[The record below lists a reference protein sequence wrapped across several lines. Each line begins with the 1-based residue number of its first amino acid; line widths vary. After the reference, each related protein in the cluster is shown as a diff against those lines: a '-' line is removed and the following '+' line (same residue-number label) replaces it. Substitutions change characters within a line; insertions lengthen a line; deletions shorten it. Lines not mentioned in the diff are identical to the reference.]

1 MRVIIIMRFY
11 AENFQGVAQMKRL
24 LSVIL
29 MITILLGNTMSVSAT
44 SSSIAGDGTEVIST
58 EDIIADEEKSSEDL
72 ETESEDAEESGE
84 VETESKEEAV
94 EEAEENSSESETESA
109 ESSEE
114 ADTAETET
122 VSEEIIEETT
132 EAVTETAIEES
143 TEVLFEA
150 GVLSEQPE
158 SVIEN
163 TSTDKIVNLVD
174 VSTAYCPEEPVDVS
188 SMSYTFKSE
197 TNADVSSLNSS
208 PTKYRMLLFA
218 PVEAFRDNGTSD
230 ADIRGMWEDFYLYN
244 ALLLSSSYVDT
255 VVLDTGR
262 SDQSEIKDIHEAADD
277 FNSGDTS
284 VFCYDKTESE
294 TDNVIWQAYNAY
306 CDLFE
311 IQPATHWVD
320 YYGDTTPC
328 AVYFLIN
335 EKNEIVLYGYGDN
348 FYNDVVS
355 YVVDNA
361 IVKPT
366 APTGITVTNMQ
377 GKVTFSWTMSDAANT
392 AEAYCV
398 WEDEAGNKIVDEYY
412 DEDGFEYD
420 GKKATYVINTSATGE
435 EDNPICR
442 YQFRERHNNNYGI
455 KSEYSETQSNE
466 GMECPRNPELIK
478 EARFIDTRI
487 SDKTDRI
494 VSDEDG
500 ITIHVGETVK
510 MDIELEK
517 YSTETEKPDA
527 LDTFRWYMSTSANGM
542 SGIIKDEGPVKYWVD
557 SFENMTGIYIKGE
570 ELTGNTTYYMVC
582 DYWDTDSSFS
592 EYIIVPV
599 HVIAAESG
607 VTYEEQEIEAPAD
620 LYTSLESLQEAVT
633 THLKNGDEV
642 FTVAVNDDDWDDW
655 GVSVST
661 LGMPQAFWDEEPW
674 VLNYSYI
681 FGGTIWSPTYEDT
694 YLSVRYKTEDYRIY
708 EFFVEYD
715 KSYGGFYAPYE
726 WLEGQVDKLVNQPGG
741 ALYEYKN
748 ADEYTRIKAVYDWV
762 RKNISYKGTTDV
774 LYHSAY
780 GAMKTKKATCEG
792 YQQITYRLLWE
803 MGIPNGC
810 MTDNFSINA
819 TIGISSVHAYNM
831 VELEGKAY
839 YLDTS
844 SGLFLKGKNSVT
856 PRDYQEFFYDSCKRY
871 IDILSDEDYVYVP
884 KHLQLSKTVGSETTS
899 MESLNSFAKVKEA
912 IANDIKTNGKADY
925 YSIFMTGNMELSDD
939 SLNNSDIKINLDL
952 NGHTLK
958 VNGDVI
964 STAYIYGGSSKTGS
978 VKLAENATFTVEA
991 TDKETEVEKVTFA
1004 YEGTNSTLVL
1014 GSEASEQ
1021 TLTLKNVVSGT
1032 ANHLKIFGDVEYT
1045 GSMTA
1050 QKLTLEKGQLTAV
1063 ALAVKGDTIAAPE
1076 HKLLLSGNASF
1087 KNMTVKSENAVPME
1101 IGLLYSDDG
1110 SKKGALT
1117 FTGSLINSTA
1127 GEYAVTLKKYDCTNG
1142 TPVQKEFTSGEKF
1155 ATVTITADKFDE
1167 SNIQIA
1173 QSGFYVERDGN
1184 NLLAAI
1190 ETVEVSYYDEKT
1202 GITSRKMYSSLKN
1215 AIAGL
1220 NTLAAKKA
1228 GTYTFTFVE
1237 DCMLS
1242 ADATLPS
1249 FVKEAVFT
1257 TTEMATL
1264 DFNGYK
1270 LKTPGNLTL
1279 NNEDLVLTDTNIDA
1293 NTLNIPSGN
1302 RKLDTVTVKTL
1313 DLSDEQ
1319 SAEVSI
1325 TTLKASTAIKLATQD
1340 VLRVQ
1345 TATGIKDVELKPGA
1359 LLIADN
1365 FTQIS
1370 SGKTYAW
1377 ADSVF
1382 VVNETAT
1389 IYNPILN
1396 ADAGVQEPVH
1406 IYKTEATKIN
1416 LLGKLTRTAPQTQ
1429 ISVGTLTQEVS
1440 TENGTAASIILQDY
1454 TEKTALFD
1462 TKISKFPLDVV
1473 KAEQASADSTS
1484 EYNVIYQIGTTVYV
1498 GKIVVKASGTTATGA
1513 TIEEKGFAKWSD
1525 AIAYLNTYAHAKAK
1539 FEIGVLEAFDTNE
1552 NLTMPKKAESV
1563 WIYGGE
1569 KPAEGVGALG
1579 AEESVSLT
1587 YLGDISLVAE
1597 TTIANIDLHAK
1608 KYNSKSKAYEEYKSA
1623 LKLNGKA
1630 LTLTNV
1636 SADLTNV
1643 AGNAKAVLTL
1653 DNAEIAV
1660 TKAVSSLGYLYMTDA
1675 SITADNVTVTNTLS
1689 MDSSKIDCV
1698 TKITLNNVISESED
1712 NVLAYGGNTSKNNLT
1727 IKGNVTFSEDADKTV
1742 DLSRKNNEQV
1752 IIRKNA
1758 ITLEVKSMESG
1769 SYAEGAILCNAQK
1782 AGSSWFVVGSDYD
1795 DVTGERIAVA
1805 YGTYKKNKDIL
1816 CGELGQ
1822 NGNVNLYSSK
1832 SGNENS
1838 YVFEGGFTTLQD
1850 ALSEIDK
1857 LAIKE
1862 NYYQIELMKS
1872 DKDVVTFTNK
1882 ALTFP
1887 SKTAGITI
1895 MADSS
1900 MEGALPDPKIYF
1912 KGNLTLKSNTAF
1924 EEIVFAPVKNANVS
1938 LGNFSLTLSDCSMDS
1953 ENMAVGFSQISGSG
1967 VKKNSALILDDTALT
1982 VLGNVNNVGKL
1993 VFTSEGGT
2001 ESKLISYGT
2010 VNVGNVELNTDATLG
2025 GLATVTRKKVSGVNT
2040 VTKIASKITINGDVA
2055 SDNGST
2061 LYLDPYEK
2069 VGKVYQQLDFDAS
2082 DMDTIEAS
2090 GIQMAKGL
2098 LVTYPNVKAFQRN
2111 NETSLIKSAGYL
2123 LWYPNNH
2130 ETGESEHGA
2139 ELRYTVGDE
2148 EVVIP
2153 CLTLGDAITEI
2164 NNQKVKRD
2172 YIITLTKAGNET
2184 SGAEQNGS
2192 SFVPKAIKM
2201 PTAKYINSLVLEGE
2215 ETSGIKLG
2223 YLSNITFTC
2232 DTTLRDIDFVQ
2243 MVKVK
2248 NEYLTMDEAKAN
2260 YPAAVT
2266 VNTGGFALN
2275 IEGMVTF
2282 NTPLT
2287 LNGKNTGT
2295 LTLEGESNALA
2306 TLTNQNDV
2314 ITAGE
2319 NVIYGS
2325 VTAFMNLEVSHC
2337 NLTLKEYKTSATANS
2352 YKASANKV
2360 TNLRIIDG
2368 NITVVDE
2375 RAKSSFTVT
2384 GDTDI
2389 DSGNLIVGGKV
2400 SLKNVELSGNN
2411 TPTIKA
2417 DTDFAISGTL
2427 ISKSNNTTLETR
2439 RKGVNKA
2446 PYLNIKGEVILDE
2459 AAPIYVGVYEYFGSA
2474 DKDKLVKLTNAPQV
2488 TAQLLTAAKAP
2499 ADMFRPIDGNT
2510 SGHGPYSESNAQ
2522 GYWLSKVKSNIY
2534 VYEGK

>member
-1 MRVIIIMRFY
+1 
-11 AENFQGVAQMKRL
+11 MKRL

-29 MITILLGNTMSVSAT
+29 MITMLLGNTMSVSAT
-44 SSSIAGDGTEVIST
+44 SSSIVGDGTEVIST
-58 EDIIADEEKSSEDL
+58 EDISADEEKSSEDL
-72 ETESEDAEESGE
+72 EVASEDAEESGE
-84 VETESKEEAV
+84 VVTESKEEAV
-94 EEAEENSSESETESA
+94 EETEVDSSESETESA

-114 ADTAETET
+114 ADTAETEAG
-122 VSEEIIEETT
+122 SEEIIEETT
-132 EAVTETAIEES
+132 ESVTETAMEES
-143 TEVLFEA
+143 TEVLFGA

-163 TSTDKIVNLVD
+163 TSTDKIVNWAD

-208 PTKYRMLLFA
+208 STKYRLLLFA

-230 ADIRGMWEDFYLYN
+230 ADIRGMWEEFYLYN

-255 VVLDTGR
+255 VVLDTGH
-262 SDQSEIKDIHEAADD
+262 SEQSEIKDIHEAADD

-294 TDNVIWQAYNAY
+294 TDNKIWQAYNAY

-335 EKNEIVLYGYGDN
+335 EKNEIVLYGYGN
-348 FYNDVVS
+348 NSYNDVVS

-398 WEDEAGNKIVDEYY
+398 WEDDAGNKVVDEYY
-412 DEDGFEYD
+412 DDENFEYD

-442 YQFRERHNNNYGI
+442 YQFRERYNNNYGI
-455 KSEYSETQSNE
+455 KSEYSETKSNE

-510 MDIELEK
+510 MDIELER
-517 YSTETEKPDA
+517 YSTQTEKPDA
-527 LDTFRWYMSTSANGM
+527 LDTFRWYMSTSADGM

-607 VTYEEQEIEAPAD
+607 VPYEEQEIEAPAD
-620 LYTSLESLQEAVT
+620 LYTSLESLREAVT

-642 FTVAVNDDDWDDW
+642 FTVAVNDDDWEDW

-708 EFFVEYD
+708 NFSVEYD
-715 KSYGGFYAPYE
+715 DSYGGFYAPYE

-762 RKNISYKGTTDV
+762 RKNVSYKGTTDG

-803 MGIPNGC
+803 MGIPNCC
-810 MTDNFSINA
+810 MTDNFTSGAI
-819 TIGISSVHAYNM
+819 IGFSSVHAYNM

-839 YLDTS
+839 YLDTT
-844 SGLFLKGKNSVT
+844 SGTFLKGTKSVG
-856 PRDYQEFFYDSCKRY
+856 PRDYQEYFYDSCERF
-871 IDILSDEDYVYVP
+871 INMLSEEDYVYVP
-884 KHLQLSKTVGSETTS
+884 KNLQLSKTVGGETTS

-912 IANDIKTNGKADY
+912 IENDITENGKADF
-925 YSIFMTGNMELSDD
+925 YSIFMTDNMELSDD

-958 VNGDVI
+958 VTKDVV

-978 VKLAENATFTVEA
+978 VKIAENATFTVEA

-1014 GSEASEQ
+1014 GSEDSKQ
-1021 TLTLKNVVSGT
+1021 TLTLKNIVSGT

-1050 QKLTLEKGQLTAV
+1050 QKLTLEKGQLTAG
-1063 ALAVKGDTIAAPE
+1063 ALTVKGDTIAAPE

-1087 KNMTVKSENAVPME
+1087 KNMTVKSVDAASIE
-1101 IGLLYSDDG
+1101 IGLLYSADG

-1127 GEYAVTLKKYDCTNG
+1127 GEYAVTLKKYDCTSG
-1142 TPVQKEFTSGEKF
+1142 TPIQKEFTSGEKF
-1155 ATVTITADKFDE
+1155 ATVTIAADKFDE
-1167 SNIQIA
+1167 SNIQIT

-1202 GITSRKMYSSLKN
+1202 GTTSRKMYSSLKN
-1215 AIAGL
+1215 AITGL

-1249 FVKEAVFT
+1249 FVKEAVVT
-1257 TTEMATL
+1257 TFETATL

-1279 NNEDLVLTDTNIDA
+1279 NNETLVLTDANIDA
-1293 NTLNIPSGN
+1293 NTLSIPSGN

-1313 DLSDEQ
+1313 DLSDGQ
-1319 SAEVSI
+1319 SAEISI
-1325 TTLKASTAIKLATQD
+1325 KTLKASTAIKLGAQD
-1340 VLRVQ
+1340 ILRVQ

-1359 LLIADN
+1359 LFIADN

-1396 ADAGVQEPVH
+1396 ADTGVQEPVY
-1406 IYKTEATKIN
+1406 IYKTEAAKIN
-1416 LLGKLTRTAPQTQ
+1416 LLGKLTRTAPQTL
-1429 ISVGTLTQEVS
+1429 ISVGMLTQEVS
-1440 TENGTAASIILQDY
+1440 TENGTAVSIILQDY

-1539 FEIGVLEAFDTNE
+1539 FEIGVLEDFDTNE

-1569 KPAEGVGALG
+1569 KPAEGVSVLG

-1660 TKAVSSLGYLYMTDA
+1660 TKAVSSLGYLYMTDSSLA
-1675 SITADNVTVTNTLS
+1675 ADNVTVTNTLS
-1689 MDSSKIDCV
+1689 MNSARIDCV
-1698 TKITLNNVISESED
+1698 NKITLNNVISESED

-1742 DLSRKNNEQV
+1742 DLSRKDNEQV

-1758 ITLEVKSMESG
+1758 ITLKVKSMEPS
-1769 SYAEGAILCNAQK
+1769 SYTEGAILCNAQK
-1782 AGSSWFVVGSDYD
+1782 AGSSWFVVGSEWN
-1795 DVTGERIAVA
+1795 GASERTAVA

-1816 CGELGQ
+1816 CGELGDK
-1822 NGNVNLYSSK
+1822 GNVNLYSSK

-1912 KGNLTLKSNTAF
+1912 KGNLTLKSNTVF
-1924 EEIVFAPVKNANVS
+1924 EEIVFAPVKNASVS

-1993 VFTSEGGT
+1993 VFTSEDGT

-2010 VNVGNVELNTDATLG
+2010 VNVGNIELNTDATLG

-2040 VTKIASKITINGDVA
+2040 VTKIASKITINGDVT
-2055 SDNGST
+2055 SNNGST
-2061 LYLDPYEK
+2061 LYLDLYEK
-2069 VGKVYQQLDFDAS
+2069 VGKVYQQLDFDAD

-2098 LVTYPNVKAFQRN
+2098 LVTYPNVKPFQRN

-2123 LWYPNNH
+2123 LWYPNNY

-2139 ELRYTVGDE
+2139 ELRYTVGNE

-2153 CLTLGDAITEI
+2153 CLTIGDAVTEI

-2172 YIITLTKAGNET
+2172 YTITLTKAGNET
-2184 SGAEQNGS
+2184 SGAVQNGS
-2192 SFVPKAIKM
+2192 SFMPKAIKM

-2248 NEYLTMDEAKAN
+2248 NEYLAMDEAKAN

-2282 NTPLT
+2282 NTPVT

-2295 LTLEGESNALA
+2295 LTLNGEGDTSGTIA

-2325 VTAFMNLEVSHC
+2325 VTAFKNLEVSYS
-2337 NLTLKEYKTSATANS
+2337 NLTLKEYKASATSNS
-2352 YKASANKV
+2352 YKASTNKV
-2360 TNLRIIDG
+2360 TNLRITGG

-2389 DSGNLIVGGKV
+2389 NEGKLIVNGKV
-2400 SLKNVELSGNN
+2400 VLKNVTIIGNG

-2417 DTDFAISGTL
+2417 DTDFTINGTL
-2427 ISKSNNTTLETR
+2427 KSRSDTATLITR

-2459 AAPIYVGVYEYFGSA
+2459 ANPIYVGVYEHFGSA
-2474 DKDKLVKLTNAPQV
+2474 DKDKPVKLTNAPQV

-2499 ADMFRPIDGNT
+2499 ADVFRPIDANT
-2510 SGHGPYSESNAQ
+2510 NGHGPYSESNTQ
-2522 GYWLSKVKSNIY
+2522 GYWLSKVRSNIY